1 MGPYLV
7 RPLFVLGTVFLL
19 LVAFCQIGGRIAFAH
34 LDRFEPYLN
43 ERLADRGIELHGL
56 EGGWRFLNP
65 VVEVAS
71 GVVPGAEFGRA
82 KVEFDVLESLSRNRL
97 ILRYA
102 RFSDLRATLV
112 QNDQG
117 AWALAGRRAMG
128 ELIDWPMLGWH
139 SDQLEVTG
147 ALRVKAFDAPVSEL
161 NLRAEL
167 SNFGGRHRG
176 IASVGVVGACD
187 GCSVI
192 ARYSVEE
199 SLLWVRE
206 RNGGAVL
213 SSNNFSLRDSA
224 AELLGLARLEI
235 PKLDTRWRLQGS
247 RFFGALALDTA
258 LVQIGE
264 GEPLTLSV
272 HTNGWVEDDASASEL
287 SVDEIALS
295 VAGSRTVLRR
305 GLVNYD
311 QETGGHFWLP
321 HLLAD
326 AATLEIG
333 KVFPAGS
340 KGRVWVERLGIT
352 AEFRDLHAYWGAG
365 QPLHYR
371 ASFRRMHAN
380 NYEGIPGFDNLA
392 GNLQGYGGLLRLGL
406 AGRDMQIQA
415 ANLLN
420 NPIDYLSVDGDVWM
434 HFAPNHFALKA
445 RNLSLA
451 SERSVAT
458 GGVSVYSTEPG
469 SENHIITA
477 VDLRAA
483 TIDDLKPY
491 IPLTLPANTL
501 AWLDDSQLQASVDQP
516 RLVLHGPL
524 REDLSTMRRSY
535 VLSTE
540 VANAALR
547 FHADWPRIS
556 NADGQFTLSHLGSHA
571 HFDVAACAAMAMS
584 DLSVYLPPGAANIE
598 ADGRVAL
605 DGATALELIRTTPLR
620 DSIDFLADDWSAAG
634 PMLLD
639 VELAVPLRDTTSEGD
654 GGPQPD
660 SQTAATRTSPDPDI
674 NVALRAEMQG
684 VSFDMPE
691 VGLEFTDMVGRLT
704 YLYPYDVNSSAIGAH
719 LFGRDVTLTFS
730 NTVRDDLPAAG
741 KFAHRSIDIA
751 AVGSI
756 HTDDMWPLIGMDTQE
771 FALGVMPFNATYTSV
786 TAPELPPTLELN
798 SPLTGVEVV
807 LPTPLG
813 KAPNLAVA
821 TRVQVQL
828 LEDAQRFQLTYGRL
842 LDSDLLVSESEL
854 QGGQVTLGGAPV
866 TKARDFHS
874 LRINGELEA
883 TVVEE
888 WLAGDSELDLPNY
901 RLDDIYISK
910 VFMGDLEIPDTRIS
924 GRENA
929 ELFELEFNAPLAA
942 GSIVSR
948 GDEAP
953 KLALARYEY
962 VTPANETAAQAAA
975 DPLLPEQLLALDDL
989 DVDIDRLLV
998 DGEDYGRW
1006 SFELRKS
1013 ATGVRLNKL
1022 KAQMRGLAIATL
1034 DGEGNSGSN
1043 SEDDVDE
1050 SDAGLVWS
1058 AAENRTSV
1066 VAEISANDMSEVLG
1080 AWGYGPSLE
1089 SESMRVMADLSWP
1102 GSPLNYSL
1110 VNVDGQFEALVK
1122 DGRFNDVAGG
1132 SNALRIFSL
1141 LNFTAIVKRLN
1152 FNFSDVFG
1160 RGLSFDE
1167 VSINAALRHGELEF
1181 VEPLHVQ
1188 GTGGEFRVNG
1198 VIDLVEGELDNELV
1212 VTLPVNKSLPWLG
1225 AYLALANP
1233 IAGLGVLI
1241 GERIFRRPLE
1251 GLSSAR
1257 YGITGTLDA
1266 PEVNLVSVFDD
1277 RMKRRA
1283 DEPDVEVE
1291 ADEDAITVVAVVP
1304 GATDAEAPV
1313 AVGVAS
1319 SELEGALEAAS
1330 QAVYEAAL
1338 ASATERAESAPNS
1351 EVSSEPTK
1359 PQTEG
1364 PN

>member
-1 MGPYLV
+1 V
-7 RPLFVLGTVFLL
+7 RPLFVVGTVFLL
-19 LVAFCQIGGRIAFAH
+19 LVALCQIGGRIAFAH

-65 VVEVAS
+65 VVEVTS
-71 GVVPGAEFGRA
+71 GVVPGAQFGQA

-97 ILRYA
+97 VLRYA
-102 RFSDLRATLV
+102 RFSDLRATV
-112 QNDQG
+112 VENDQG
-117 AWALAGRRAMG
+117 AWALAGQRAMG

-147 ALRVKAFDAPVSEL
+147 ALRVKAFDAPLSEL

-176 IASVGVVGACD
+176 IVSVGVVGACD

-192 ARYSVEE
+192 ARYAVEE

-224 AELLGLARLEI
+224 AELLGLARLDL
-235 PKLDTRWRLQGS
+235 PKLDTRWRLEGS

-295 VAGSRTVLRR
+295 VAGARTVLRR
-305 GLVNYD
+305 GLMNYD
-311 QETGGHFWLP
+311 KEMGGHFWLP

-326 AATLEIG
+326 NATLELG
-333 KVFPAGS
+333 KVFPEGS

-352 AEFRDLHAYWGAG
+352 AEFRDLHAYWGAD
-365 QPLHYR
+365 QPLRYR
-371 ASFRRMHAN
+371 ASYRHMHAN
-380 NYEGIPGFDNLA
+380 NFEGIPGFDNLA
-392 GNLQGYGGLLRLGL
+392 GDLQGYGGLLRLGL
-406 AGRDMQIQA
+406 AGRDMRIQV

-420 NPIDYLSVDGDVWM
+420 DPIDYRSVDGDVWM
-434 HFAPNHFALKA
+434 YFAPSYFALKA

-451 SERSVAT
+451 SAQSIAS
-458 GGVSVYSTEPG
+458 GGVSVFSTEPAG
-469 SENHIITA
+469 ENHIITA
-477 VDLRAA
+477 VDLQAA
-483 TIDDLKPY
+483 SIADLEPY
-491 IPLTLPANTL
+491 IPHTLPEATL
-501 AWLDDSQLQASVDQP
+501 AWLENSEVKAEVQHP

-535 VLSTE
+535 LLATHVRS
-540 VANAALR
+540 AQLR
-547 FHADWPRIS
+547 FHQDWPRIFD
-556 NADGQFTLSHLGSHA
+556 ADGRFTLSHSGSLA
-571 HFDVAACAAMAMS
+571 YFDVAACADMALS
-584 DLSVYLPPGAANIE
+584 DLQVYLPPGAASIKVTGLAE
-598 ADGRVAL
+598 MDGGDAF
-605 DGATALELIRTTPLR
+605 ELIRTTPLR
-620 DSIDFLADDWSAAG
+620 DSVDFLADDWSAQG
-634 PMLLD
+634 QMLLD
-639 VELAVPLRDTTSEGD
+639 VDMQVPLRDS
-654 GGPQPD
+654 P
-660 SQTAATRTSPDPDI
+660 SQAGVVTEQAVAEQAVAAAGAPDPAI
-674 NVALRAEMQG
+674 SVALTASLQG
-684 VSFDMPE
+684 ISFAMAE
-691 VGLEFTDMVGRLT
+691 VGLNFTDMKGEFVYR
-704 YLYPYDVNSSAIGAH
+704 YPYDVTSSKIDAR
-719 LFGRDVTLTFS
+719 LFGREVRLSFS
-730 NTVRDDLPAAG
+730 NRVRNDLPKIG
-741 KFAHRSIDIA
+741 EFAHRSIDITT
-751 AVGSI
+751 VGSI
-756 HTDDMWPLIGMDTQE
+756 HTDDMWPLIGMDRQD
-771 FALGVMPFNATYTSV
+771 FALGVMPFNAVYTSN
-786 TAPELPPTLELN
+786 TSSDLAPTLDLN
-798 SPLTGVEVV
+798 SALTGVEVV

-813 KAPNLAVA
+813 KTIDTPLA

-828 LEDAQRFQLTYGRL
+828 FDDRQRFQLAYGGV
-842 LDSDLLVSESEL
+842 LDSDLLVTNSEL
-854 QGGQVTLGGAPV
+854 RGGQITLGGAAVAKP
-866 TKARDFHS
+866 RDFRS
-874 LRINGELEA
+874 LRINGELES

-888 WLAGDSELDLPNY
+888 WLAGESQIDLPDY
-901 RLDDIYISK
+901 RLDDIYISE
-910 VFMGDLEIPDTRIS
+910 VFLGDLVIPDTRIS
-924 GRENA
+924 GGEIDDR
-929 ELFELEFNAPLAA
+929 FELEFNAPIAA
-942 GSIVSR
+942 GSIVSE
-948 GDEAP
+948 GESP
-953 KLALARYEY
+953 PSLALARYEY
-962 VTPANETAAQAAA
+962 VTPANESAAEAAA
-975 DPLLPEQLLALDDL
+975 DPMSAEQLMALDDL
-989 DVDIDRLLV
+989 DVAIDRLLI

-1006 SFELRKS
+1006 SFELRKT
-1013 ATGVRLNKL
+1013 AAGLRLDNL
-1022 KAQMRGLAIATL
+1022 RAQMRGLTIEA
-1034 DGEGNSGSN
+1034 DN
-1043 SEDDVDE
+1043 
-1050 SDAGLVWS
+1050 GLEWS
-1058 AAENRTSV
+1058 STQLHSKV
-1066 VAEISANDMSEVLG
+1066 VAEISATDMSEVLG

-1089 SESMRVMADLSWP
+1089 SEHMHVMADLTWP

-1257 YGITGTLDA
+1257 YGITGSLDA

-1291 ADEDAITVVAVVP
+1291 ANEDAVTVVAVVP

-1338 ASATERAESAPNS
+1338 ASAAKQTESTSNS
-1351 EVSSEPTK
+1351 EVSSEPAK